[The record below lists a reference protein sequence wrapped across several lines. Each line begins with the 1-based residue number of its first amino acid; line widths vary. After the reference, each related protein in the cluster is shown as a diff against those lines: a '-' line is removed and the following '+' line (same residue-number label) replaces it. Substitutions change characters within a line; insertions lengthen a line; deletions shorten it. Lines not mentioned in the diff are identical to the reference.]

1 MLVLLHHRESA
12 DPTLLAWIRDQID
25 AVLGVAP
32 PILVI
37 GLGALIVAVPVAIGV
52 AAVRQRR
59 RSAR

>member
-1 MLVLLHHRESA
+1 MLVLLHHSESV

-25 AVLGVAP
+25 AVLGGAP

-52 AAVRQRR
+52 VAVRQRR